1 MSEFYGR
8 IQGGR
13 GEATRCGSRASGIS
27 ATVESWTSVLATTMH
42 DMDGEHRTYIDLHGK
57 HGMSVLYVGFNADL
71 AYTHAQDDRVK
82 DALRKVEEAV
92 KHLDAATHAVE
103 DDNRADRENEL
114 AAA

>member
-13 GEATRCGSRASGIS
+13 GEATRCGSKVSGIS

-82 DALRKVEEAV
+82 EALKAVEDAI
-92 KHLDAATHAVE
+92 KHLDQAAHAVE
-103 DDNRADRENEL
+103 DDARADRENEK